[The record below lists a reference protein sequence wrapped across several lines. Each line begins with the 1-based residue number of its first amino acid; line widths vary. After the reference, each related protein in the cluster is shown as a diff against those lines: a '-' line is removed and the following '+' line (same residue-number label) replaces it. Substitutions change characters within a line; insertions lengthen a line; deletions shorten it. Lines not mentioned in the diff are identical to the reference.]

1 MHLYDLISNPQVAN
15 CEFLILRDARNVIK
29 MGRFRVWD
37 LPPAQS
43 CPVLDR
49 HFRYAGIRG
58 FLVSERRDS

>member
-1 MHLYDLISNPQVAN
+1 MYLYNLLPNPETFT
-15 CEFLILRDARNVIK
+15 CEFAVLRDARNVIK